1 MSFNK
6 ENLLSTI
13 NTLSNETTEKLNII
27 SLKYDKINSQF
38 NRLTTI
44 VLIISSLVTMTNAL
58 FLTLNDTILSSN
70 SNKSRTS
77 VYMNFV
83 GNTLGLLLSTLM
95 TVLTSIIKFR
105 NYRENMEKL
114 KEYQQYLLD
123 INVSLEKERSLLDM
137 NTSNR
142 YNDIV
147 DHINT
152 IKEKLE
158 KQIQQRQ
165 CDVSIISDLR
175 FAENETDELAWFKK
189 QNGLHIHLDRLVDGQ
204 EMKAPNEFEEK
215 NNPQLREA
223 ADVVL
228 KMEYEESLDAFK
240 KTVKTNVENILEKEN
255 VKFDVKDLGT
265 AVNTFYPDLRK
276 MINTLQS
283 NTTDGVL
290 SLEGTSL
297 LDANYLKK
305 VLHILQNPTKT
316 SFRDIRQVLA
326 YSNIEDYGD
335 IFKFLYNN
343 LDKFAVGY
351 EGEVTILI
359 EEYQYH
365 SNFRVDGEINF
376 MALISQILKLITNKL
391 ILS

>member
-95 TVLTSIIKFR
+95 TVLTSIIRFR

-137 NTSNR
+137 NR

-158 KQIQQRQ
+158 KLNIF
-165 CDVSIISDLR
+165 VII
-175 FAENETDELAWFKK
+175 K
-189 QNGLHIHLDRLVDGQ
+189 
-204 EMKAPNEFEEK
+204 
-215 NNPQLREA
+215 
-223 ADVVL
+223 
-228 KMEYEESLDAFK
+228 
-240 KTVKTNVENILEKEN
+240 
-255 VKFDVKDLGT
+255 
-265 AVNTFYPDLRK
+265 
-276 MINTLQS
+276 
-283 NTTDGVL
+283 
-290 SLEGTSL
+290 
-297 LDANYLKK
+297 
-305 VLHILQNPTKT
+305 
-316 SFRDIRQVLA
+316 IR
-326 YSNIEDYGD
+326 
-335 IFKFLYNN
+335 
-343 LDKFAVGY
+343 
-351 EGEVTILI
+351 
-359 EEYQYH
+359 EYQ
-365 SNFRVDGEINF
+365 
-376 MALISQILKLITNKL
+376 ALKEELLNIPDKHYVGQTFIV
-391 ILS
+391 